1 MVRVGIRELKQNP
14 SAVLRRVKAGE
25 AVEITERGRTVARI
39 VPATPSDDPL
49 VRLIAEGY
57 AAAPSGEVPVW
68 DIPTPPP
75 EPGERIGSE
84 VLAEMCAGSR

>member
-1 MVRVGIRELKQNP
+1 MVRIGIRDLRQNP

-49 VRLIAEGY
+49 MRLIAEG
-57 AAAPSGEVPVW
+57 
-68 DIPTPPP
+68 
-75 EPGERIGSE
+75 
-84 VLAEMCAGSR
+84 